1 MQYGFIALLML
12 LFPEVVS
19 AASLKPETLNAWEEY
34 VQSATARMQDRLR
47 SGAGFL
53 WVDED
58 PDRLARVR
66 NGEIVV
72 SPASDQIPKKVPACL
87 MLDWIGAAFI
97 PNAKLDDVLPVIRDY
112 GRYAEIYA
120 PAVVRSRAIET
131 SEFEDRFSVLL
142 VNKPL
147 ISKTAIDSDYQS
159 SYIRVSAH
167 RWYSITQTTRVQ
179 EIANYAA
186 PGQHTLPEDEGNGLI
201 WRVYSLARFEER
213 DGGVQVEVEAMAL
226 SREIPASLRWMIEP
240 IVRRVARGSLVTSL
254 KQTEDAVRSSGEL
267 ANHAP
272 GRPPSSTNPSFR

>member
-1 MQYGFIALLML
+1 MPRF
-12 LFPEVVS
+12 
-19 AASLKPETLNAWEEY
+19 T
-34 VQSATARMQDRLR
+34 R
-47 SGAGFL
+47 
-53 WVDED
+53 
-58 PDRLARVR
+58 
-66 NGEIVV
+66 
-72 SPASDQIPKKVPACL
+72 
-87 MLDWIGAAFI
+87 
-97 PNAKLDDVLPVIRDY
+97 
-112 GRYAEIYA
+112 

-254 KQTEDAVRSSGEL
+254 KQTEDAVRSSGGTCEPRTSPYSL
-267 ANHAP
+267 FDESFLPLITERKNGSAP
-272 GRPPSSTNPSFR
+272 ASAPSEPRA

>member
-72 SPASDQIPKKVPACL
+72 SPASDQIPKKVPVGL
-87 MLDWIGAAFI
+87 IHDWIGAAFI
-97 PNAKLDDVLPVIRDY
+97 PNAKLYDVLPVIRDY

-120 PAVVRSRAIET
+120 PRSGP
-131 SEFEDRFSVLL
+131 FE
-142 VNKPL
+142 
-147 ISKTAIDSDYQS
+147 SD
-159 SYIRVSAH
+159 
-167 RWYSITQTTRVQ
+167 
-179 EIANYAA
+179 
-186 PGQHTLPEDEGNGLI
+186 
-201 WRVYSLARFEER
+201 
-213 DGGVQVEVEAMAL
+213 
-226 SREIPASLRWMIEP
+226 
-240 IVRRVARGSLVTSL
+240 
-254 KQTEDAVRSSGEL
+254 
-267 ANHAP
+267 
-272 GRPPSSTNPSFR
+272 